1 MPVTVGMAVSVGAR
15 DRTRMPVPVHG
26 RPAGAVG
33 HHLFARKPQDPA
45 RRECVPMRGDD
56 HRRSLRRRVLEQPGD
71 DGRVLLVHRVQRLV
85 REQDAGSGRQ
95 GARDC
100 DSLALAGRQLVG
112 IRPPPVRELDRFQR
126 FDRAL
131 LDRSVRHLRVAQLQ
145 CEDYVFEGV
154 QAGQQSLLLEDE
166 RDLAAQAAQA
176 TPPPA
181 VQPAPTDPEL
191 AVVRAEL
198 AVDQAQ
204 QGRLARPARACD
216 LDQLALPDREVDRL
230 EHGVAAIRLRNAD
243 ELDRRL
249 SYELAVCPRALP
261 GRSDLLRSHRLRAVA
276 VLVRASAASSGWSA
290 SHPLIQI
297 SPCRVTGPT

>member
-1 MPVTVGMAVSVGAR
+1 
-15 DRTRMPVPVHG
+15 
-26 RPAGAVG
+26 
-33 HHLFARKPQDPA
+33 
-45 RRECVPMRGDD
+45 E
-56 HRRSLRRRVLEQPGD
+56 
-71 DGRVLLVHRVQRLV
+71 RLV
-85 REQDAGSGRQ
+85 REQDAGSCRQ

-131 LDRSVRHLRVAQLQ
+131 LDRPVRHLRVAQLQ
-145 CEDYVFEGV
+145 GEDYVFEGV

-204 QGRLARPARACD
+204 QGRLARPARAGD
-216 LDQLALPDREVDRL
+216 LDELALPDREVDRL
-230 EHGVAAIRLRNAD
+230 EHRVAAVGLRNAD

-249 SYELAVCPRALP
+249 SDELAVRSRALP
-261 GRSDLLRSHRLRAVA
+261 GRSVLLRSHRLRAIA

-290 SHPLIQI
+290 SHPLIQF
-297 SPCRVTGPT
+297 

>member
-1 MPVTVGMAVSVGAR
+1 G
-15 DRTRMPVPVHG
+15 
-26 RPAGAVG
+26 
-33 HHLFARKPQDPA
+33 
-45 RRECVPMRGDD
+45 
-56 HRRSLRRRVLEQPGD
+56 
-71 DGRVLLVHRVQRLV
+71 DGRVLVVHRVQRLV
-85 REQDAGSGRQ
+85 REQAAGSGRQ

-131 LDRSVRHLRVAQLQ
+131 LDRPVRHLRVAQLQ
-145 CEDYVFEGV
+145 GEDYVFEGV

-216 LDQLALPDREVDRL
+216 LDSSPCPTVKLTDLST
-230 EHGVAAIRLRNAD
+230 GLRPYDFETPTSLTAG
-243 ELDRRL
+243 
-249 SYELAVCPRALP
+249 SATSSPFVP
-261 GRSDLLRSHRLRAVA
+261 GRCLVAPIFCARTAFVPLPFWCARARPVVAGRL
-276 VLVRASAASSGWSA
+276 
-290 SHPLIQI
+290 
-297 SPCRVTGPT
+297 PTL